1 METRNVKITIQQ
13 TADWH
18 SSNNDALKALA
29 LSTFSRTK

>member
-1 METRNVKITIQQ
+1 METRNIKITIQQ

-29 LSTFSRTK
+29 R